1 MFSDDVREGLS
12 QVGQKQLPCQY
23 FYDDVGTALFE
34 AVTVLPE
41 YGLTRADVRLIRR
54 LAPALTSHFQAPV
67 TVAEL
72 GSGTGSKTRR
82 ILESLARLGPV
93 AYYPIDL
100 SAAALARCA
109 LEMAAVAQVHPIK
122 ATYLHG
128 LQQAVCSRRPGQP
141 LLVLFLGSTIGNF
154 DRAAAQDFLAD
165 VRACL
170 MPGDALLLGA
180 DLIKPL
186 ARMLLA
192 YDDPAG
198 VTAAFN
204 RNLLARI
211 NRELGGNFALRGFAH
226 EARWDPHH
234 RRIEMHLRSL
244 KAQRVSI
251 RAAGFEC
258 ELRKD
263 ETIWTESCHKFHAE
277 EIREMAAA
285 AGFECRAQWLDDTWP
300 FAESLLVGQSSSLS
314 SVGQA
319 SGLSKEP

>member
-1 MFSDDVREGLS
+1 MFASDVREGLS
-12 QVGQKQLPCQY
+12 RPGQKQLPCQY
-23 FYDDVGTALFE
+23 FYDEVGTALFE
-34 AVTVLPE
+34 AITALPE
-41 YGLTRADVRLIRR
+41 YGLTRADTRLIRR
-54 LAPALTSHFQAPV
+54 LAPTLCEHMPAPV
-67 TVAEL
+67 AVAEL
-72 GSGTGSKTRR
+72 GSGSGSKTRR
-82 ILESLARLGPV
+82 ILQALAGRAPV
-93 AYYPIDL
+93 TYYPIDL
-100 SAAALARCA
+100 SPSALALCA
-109 LEMAAVAQVHPIK
+109 REMSAVAAVHPI
-122 ATYLHG
+122 AETYVEG
-128 LQQAVCSRRPGQP
+128 LRRAACARRPGES

-154 DRAAAQDFLAD
+154 ARAAAEDFLRD

-170 MPGDALLLGA
+170 MPGDALLVGT

-204 RNLLARI
+204 RNLLVRI
-211 NRELGGNFALRGFAH
+211 NRELDADFALRSFAH
-226 EARWDPHH
+226 EARWDAQA

-263 ETIWTESCHKFHAE
+263 ETIWTESCHKFHAA
-277 EIREMAAA
+277 EICEMGAA

-300 FAESLLVGQSSSLS
+300 FAETLL
-314 SVGQA
+314 A
-319 SGLSKEP
+319 A

>member
-1 MFSDDVREGLS
+1 MFRDDVRAGLS
-12 QVGQKQLPCQY
+12 QAGQKQLPCQY
-23 FYDDVGTALFE
+23 FYDATGTALFE
-34 AVTVLPE
+34 AITVLPE
-41 YGLTRADVRLIRR
+41 YGLTRADTRLIRR
-54 LAPALTSHFQAPV
+54 LAPELSSYFRAPV
-67 TVAEL
+67 SVAEL
-72 GSGTGSKTRR
+72 GSGSGSKTRR
-82 ILESLARLGPV
+82 ILESLASIAPV
-93 AYYPIDL
+93 TYYPIDL
-100 SAAALARCA
+100 SLSALARCA
-109 LEMAAVAQVHPIK
+109 QEMAAIADVHPI
-122 ATYLHG
+122 AESYLKG
-128 LQQAVCSRRPGQP
+128 LGQAVCGRPPGHS

-154 DRAAAQDFLAD
+154 GRAAAQDFLTE

-170 MPGDALLLGA
+170 MPGDALLLGT

-211 NRELGGNFALRGFAH
+211 NRELGADFALRSFVH

-234 RRIEMHLRSL
+234 RRIEMHLRSA

-263 ETIWTESCHKFHAE
+263 ETIWTESCHKFHAA
-277 EIREMAAA
+277 EIGEMAAA
-285 AGFECRAQWLDDTWP
+285 AGFECRTQWLDDTWP
-300 FAESLLVGQSSSLS
+300 FAESLLT
-314 SVGQA
+314 A
-319 SGLSKEP
+319 